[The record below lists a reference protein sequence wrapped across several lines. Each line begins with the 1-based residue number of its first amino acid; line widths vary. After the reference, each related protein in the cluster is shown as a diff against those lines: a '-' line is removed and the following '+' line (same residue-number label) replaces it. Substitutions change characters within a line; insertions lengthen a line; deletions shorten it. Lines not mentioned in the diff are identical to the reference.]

1 MDTYNVTNDRF
12 DTNGYNQPTS
22 TPISNDVGMSFCC
35 GVGDAANLAQGRTLI
50 NDPFPVRANGTR
62 FDEPLQNVLGGMIR
76 TGQGFDMRPWDYR
89 PDLQHRWRVGFQREI
104 ARNLMVDVSYN
115 GAYSYLTRNFRV
127 NYLPEQYWTKGMV
140 RDQAN
145 DNALNAQVVNPFR
158 IQNFASLQQSN
169 PVLYNWMAGQSF
181 YTGQN
186 IRVNQLLRQYPQFSG
201 TLQGIR
207 PEDDWKNKQGY
218 VTYHDL
224 QLLVERRFTAGFT
237 GSFMYT
243 YAKSQVADW
252 QANQFDNFLT
262 ERPNN
267 NVLPHRIAATAV
279 YELPFGKGRTY
290 LKDGFLSH
298 LIGNWNTSGVFQ
310 VQSGPATGD
319 WGNRFFYGDVSKIAD
334 AFKHEEVNSKDI
346 HQWFDPSIA
355 WRGTTAPP
363 SGFVGF
369 DGRSAA
375 QPGEY
380 HVRMFPIRLDALR
393 ADGIFNVDLKMERTF
408 PIKPERGMMARF
420 SVDLL
425 NATNRTNFSGPNLDP
440 TNANFGRVTSQRGLS
455 RVIQF
460 NLRFE
465 F

>member
-1 MDTYNVTNDRF
+1 M
-12 DTNGYNQPTS
+12 
-22 TPISNDVGMSFCC
+22 
-35 GVGDAANLAQGRTLI
+35 
-50 NDPFPVRANGTR
+50 
-62 FDEPLQNVLGGMIR
+62 
-76 TGQGFDMRPWDYR
+76 
-89 PDLQHRWRVGFQREI
+89 
-104 ARNLMVDVSYN
+104 
-115 GAYSYLTRNFRV
+115 TRN
-127 NYLPEQYWTKGMV
+127 
-140 RDQAN
+140 QAN
-145 DNALNAQVVNPFR
+145 DNALNAQVINPFR
-158 IQNFASLQQSN
+158 IQNFAGLQQSD
-169 PVLYNWMAGQSF
+169 PTLYNWMSGQGF

-186 IRVNQLLRQYPQFSG
+186 IRVHQLLRQYPQFSG
-201 TLQGIR
+201 TLQGVR
-207 PEDDWKNKQGY
+207 PEDNWKDKQGY

-243 YAKSQVADW
+243 YATSQVADW
-252 QANQFDNFLT
+252 HANQFDNFLT

-279 YELPFGKGRTY
+279 YELPFGRGRSY

-319 WGNRFFYGDVSKIAD
+319 WGNRFFYGDINTLGD
-334 AFKHEEVNSKDI
+334 IFKHEEVHSKDI
-346 HQWFDPSIA
+346 HQWFDPSIT
-355 WRGTTAPP
+355 WRGSSAPP
-363 SGFVGF
+363 ADFVGF
-369 DGRSAA
+369 EGRAAA

-380 HVRMFPIRLDALR
+380 HVRMFPIRLNALR
-393 ADGIFNVDLKMERTF
+393 ADGIFNIDLKIERTF
-408 PIKPERGMMARF
+408 PIKPERGMQARF